1 MGCYPA
7 FLGYFCLRLPPSQH
21 LEKLTDF
28 RLFIFAVHLYIAPTV
43 GKECIYFQSC
53 RELSYSERSS
63 DLAPK
68 TAVPVQAPL
77 WSNVGALQC
86 IKGSYPAAGL
96 TNVVRSTQG
105 IQREQNICPGGNMVP
120 AGQSPI
126 SAAALILST
135 FQCSLQRRK
144 ILLSSLYSWKTKH
157 EERKD
162 LPTITEQKPTP
173 WHGCCRVPQAQQ
185 TYQGSVQ

>member
-68 TAVPVQAPL
+68 TAMPVQAPL
-77 WSNVGALQC
+77 WSNVRALRY

-105 IQREQNICPGGNMVP
+105 IQREQNIRPW
-120 AGQSPI
+120 GQHGTCRTKPHFCCGARPQHI
-126 SAAALILST
+126 SV
-135 FQCSLQRRK
+135 
-144 ILLSSLYSWKTKH
+144 LLT
-157 EERKD
+157 EEED
-162 LPTITEQKPTP
+162 FVIFIIQLETE
-173 WHGCCRVPQAQQ
+173 A
-185 TYQGSVQ
+185 